1 MAWTRSGFNSPWV
14 HLNNT
19 VIFIV
24 KIALFG
30 KAWYF
35 LRETP
40 PGSHALKMQRGL
52 PVFMSSYLSDEFL
65 RDKPAESGMKDE
77 PRIFSEEKMRDE
89 EILRASQK
97 EPAIFEL
104 LVEKYQA
111 PLMRAAWRVVRNKEE
126 AEDIVQEA
134 FVKMYKKADKFEKL
148 EGINFSSWA
157 YKVTI
162 NTAITHYRKLKKG
175 EVLAEDPGV
184 YEKPY
189 EGGAVEDHIAVTA
202 DARHVVAKVLED
214 MPPHLKTVL
223 HSYYFG
229 DKSYQTI
236 AAEEEISIPTL
247 KMRLF
252 RAKKVLK
259 KLLDGTPNNE

>member
-1 MAWTRSGFNSPWV
+1 MAD
-14 HLNNT
+14 
-19 VIFIV
+19 
-24 KIALFG
+24 
-30 KAWYF
+30 
-35 LRETP
+35 
-40 PGSHALKMQRGL
+40 
-52 PVFMSSYLSDEFL
+52 YLSEGSPSTDFV
-65 RDKPAESGMKDE
+65 ESEMK
-77 PRIFSEEKMRDE
+77 DE

-111 PLMRAAWRVVRNKEE
+111 PLTRAAWRVVRNKEE

-175 EVLAEDPGV
+175 EVLAEDPGI
-184 YEKPY
+184 YEKPQ
-189 EGGAVEDHIAVTA
+189 ESGAIEDYIAVTA
-202 DARHVVAKVLED
+202 DARNIVAGVLED
-214 MPPHLKTVL
+214 IPPHLKTVL
-223 HSYYFG
+223 RSYYFG

-236 AAEEEISIPTL
+236 AAEEKISIPTL

-252 RAKKVLK
+252 RAKKIFK
-259 KLLDGTPNNE
+259 KLLDNTNHE